1 MRIQTQDGEF
11 EASSVN
17 ICSAVAVSVSYPQGF
32 ILGLNTSKTDM
43 YSNIIHRSQL
53 YLVNYE

>member
-11 EASSVN
+11 EASSIN
-17 ICSAVAVSVSYPQGF
+17 ICSTVAVSMSSPQAF

-43 YSNIIHRSQL
+43 YSNTIHRSQL
-53 YLVNYE
+53 YLVNY